1 MIHDFASSSSCKS
14 LPSAEAAQNFQRRA
28 VGEVCK
34 ETATK
39 LTRDPQIFMWPA
51 GWSHP
56 GAHCWYV
63 TASTWKT
70 MDSWR
75 FLGAAFFS
83 RDKNLWVSR
92 NPKEFLSDSDG
103 RGCCW
108 RLHLMMCLWPS
119 ELPRWFMQ
127 SSDPRRC
134 FQCLVYDGPAC
145 PSKVWLGWFASPFL
159 QDVVAWHGGK
169 QRIWPTLMEQDSDR
183 WKPATLSKGIV
194 PGPQV
199 DGRQS
204 WWRKLQLWNLR
215 SDYHWTL
222 GKEFAGM
229 VVLKLALTEAWDRCC
244 EDRLCWDLCQA
255 TDKWCNRHVDMVD
268 TVIFEQRFPVQAW
281 LSFMNHGRVRR
292 SSSWPCSLSNSG
304 ASLVGAP
311 RGGFSDDQ
319 IAKILPNYFGENWTN
334 FNLEPQNNQF

>member
-1 MIHDFASSSSCKS
+1 MIIGISMSHRSTRNRSFWGLMELCIALIRSKRALASIATTASRGICLKCWPACSVGFGRKCLICAWHDLQPSKIHHHVECQFEFLAFCPEAQLANSLWFMMIHDFASSSSCKS

-134 FQCLVYDGPAC
+134 FQCLVYNGPAC

-159 QDVVAWHGGK
+159 QDVFAWHGGQ

-204 WWRKLQLWNLR
+204 WWRKLQLWN
-215 SDYHWTL
+215 
-222 GKEFAGM
+222 
-229 VVLKLALTEAWDRCC
+229 
-244 EDRLCWDLCQA
+244 
-255 TDKWCNRHVDMVD
+255 
-268 TVIFEQRFPVQAW
+268 P
-281 LSFMNHGRVRR
+281 
-292 SSSWPCSLSNSG
+292 
-304 ASLVGAP
+304 
-311 RGGFSDDQ
+311 
-319 IAKILPNYFGENWTN
+319 
-334 FNLEPQNNQF
+334 